1 MRPAQTDNVR
11 VAAIIVAATCALA
24 APLTL
29 ADQPAAT
36 GLRPYT
42 ATFKVAFKGFG
53 AGHLELKLVAGPEPG
68 HWRFETVP
76 RPVLL
81 ARIWLSADARE
92 RGDFV
97 VTDAAV
103 VPQYY
108 RFDGGS
114 NHDNDVELKYD
125 WPNKRVTGTWHGRPL
140 DLTLEPGA
148 QDPMSVR
155 AAILVE
161 LQAGRTRADITMIDD
176 AKLKTFEY
184 RLTGSAEMP
193 APGGPVQTDVYESR
207 AKGEQGGRYIRHWY
221 APSLDY
227 LPVRVEQFDSDHKS
241 RLLFVLTALRFE

>member
-1 MRPAQTDNVR
+1 VW
-11 VAAIIVAATCALA
+11 VANILAVACALA
-24 APLTL
+24 APVTL
-29 ADQPAAT
+29 ADPPADK

-68 HWRFETVP
+68 RWRYETVP

-92 RGDFV
+92 RGEFV
-97 VTDAAV
+97 VTDSVV

-155 AAILVE
+155 AATQVAL
-161 LQAGRTRADITMIDD
+161 LAGRTKADIIMIDD
-176 AKLKTFEY
+176 AKLRTFEY

-207 AKGEQGGRYIRHWY
+207 AKGEHGGRYIRYWY
-221 APSLDY
+221 APSLDF
-227 LPVRVEQFDSDHKS
+227 LPVRIEQFDNDHKS